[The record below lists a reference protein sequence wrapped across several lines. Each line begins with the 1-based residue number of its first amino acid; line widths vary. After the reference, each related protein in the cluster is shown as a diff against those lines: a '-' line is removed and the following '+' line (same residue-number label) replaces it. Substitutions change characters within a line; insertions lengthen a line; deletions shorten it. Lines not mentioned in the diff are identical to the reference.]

1 MRLHALK
8 PAKGSRKKRKIVGRG
23 AGSGSGKTSGRGHKG
38 QKSRSGGGK
47 PSPFFEGGQMPL
59 IRRLPKFG
67 FTNPFT
73 KRYAIINLRDLVRM
87 GLEGDVTPQKLVER
101 GAIRPKLPLKVL
113 GYGELDR
120 SLTISASKFS
130 KSALE
135 KIEKAG
141 GKAVVIKNG
150 N

>member
-1 MRLHALK
+1 
-8 PAKGSRKKRKIVGRG
+8 
-23 AGSGSGKTSGRGHKG
+23 
-38 QKSRSGGGK
+38 
-47 PSPFFEGGQMPL
+47 MPL

-73 KRYAIINLRDLVRM
+73 KQYAIINLRDLVRL
-87 GLEGDVTPQKLVER
+87 GLEGEVTPQKLVER
-101 GAIRPKLPLKVL
+101 GAIMAKLPLKVL